1 MRHGVVFPTTS
12 IGTDVGAL
20 RDFIQ
25 GVEALNFHHIV
36 AYDHIL
42 GATHEGRTPLLTG
55 PYDQYDDFHEPLVF
69 FSWVAAMT
77 RRIHLFPA
85 VIVAPQR
92 QTALLAKQVCEL
104 QNLSEGRLRL
114 GIGVGWNWVEYEA
127 LNADFQ
133 NRGKIIEEQVKV
145 MRRLW
150 SEELVAFRGEFHT
163 IDRAGISPRPNTAI
177 PIWFGGYT
185 AAAIKRSVNLDAGHI
200 FGHLNEDILALAA
213 QLQYLS
219 SAHARAVG
227 AVQSEAI
234 FDYSKSRELWST
246 WVVKWQQVGGTDL
259 AIRTMATKNVESSGC
274 VTVDDHLAAFS
285 VWRDHLI
292 SEGLW

>member
-20 RDFIQ
+20 RDFVQ

-36 AYDHIL
+36 AYDHVL
-42 GATHEGRTPLLTG
+42 GATHEGREPPLNG
-55 PYDQYDDFHEPLVF
+55 PYNQFDDFHEPLVF

-77 RRIHLFPA
+77 KSIHLFPA

-92 QTALLAKQVCEL
+92 QTALLAKQACEL

-127 LNADFQ
+127 LNSDFRS
-133 NRGKIIEEQVKV
+133 RGKIIEEQVDV
-145 MRRLW
+145 MRQLW
-150 SEELVAFRGEFHT
+150 AQEFVTFRGRFHT
-163 IDRAGISPRPNTAI
+163 IDRAGISPRPNMAI

-185 AAAIKRSVNLDAGHI
+185 VSALKRSVHFQAGHI
-200 FGHLNEDILALAA
+200 FGHLNDGVLSLAA
-213 QLQYLS
+213 QLRDLLATSTQVPGS
-219 SAHARAVG
+219 MPT
-227 AVQSEAI
+227 EAI
-234 FDYSKSRELWST
+234 FDYSQPREMWST
-246 WVVKWQQVGGTDL
+246 WVRKWQEACGTDL
-259 AIRTMATKNVESSGC
+259 AIRTMATKNVKPSGC
-274 VTVDDHLAAFS
+274 ITVDDHLAAFAA
-285 VWRDHLI
+285 WRDHLI